1 MRPSN
6 GRITLLAGMALR
18 PCCQPVKL
26 LETPQ

>member
-6 GRITLLAGMALR
+6 GRVTLLAGMALR
-18 PCCQPVKL
+18 PCCHLVNL